1 MVILEYPEI
10 IIPDGVLARQSAMHS
25 KKWKIRQRTMKKKT
39 FQKTTSCIIRSGKI
53 ETQMEVMCY
62 ERIKNIIM
70 HVSV

>member
-1 MVILEYPEI
+1 
-10 IIPDGVLARQSAMHS
+10 MHS

-53 ETQMEVMCY
+53 ETQIEVMCY

-70 HVSV
+70 DVSV